1 MTNQPL
7 DPNQTTLSETFSA
20 PVPADITETEHKSP
34 AYHATLADMV
44 FAFLYYGIGYFF
56 LDAFLGNSWNNFKF
70 FFFVLT
76 YCVCVLTYTFLKQKR
91 PAKESWFWLVIVLAL
106 GLPLEHWATLGLA
119 QLLLLPLTAA
129 YWTLSVSG
137 CLLDD
142 GKTSSLCLADAA
154 NACFVV
160 PFCNFK
166 LPFSAM
172 LQACKNTRSGK
183 QLLSVLLGL
192 LISIPVLGLILPQL
206 GAADPRFADSLSR
219 FFAHFSGNLSEYVL
233 KFLFSIPISM
243 YLFGLISGSLHKRCT
258 NVLRVERL
266 HQTAA
271 NMRVFP
277 SVVALT
283 PLFLLSLLYILF
295 MILQSSYLFQAFVGK
310 LPVSMTYAEYA
321 RQGFFEL
328 CRISAWNLFFLLLA
342 NIGCKKNRL
351 ENPALRFAN
360 FLLAVL
366 TLLLLATALSKM
378 VLYIRVYGFTQL
390 RVITSTFL
398 LWLAGVF
405 ILFLIWQKKQLPIVR
420 YSLLAGA
427 AICAFLCALP
437 LPLWLP

>member
-1 MTNQPL
+1 MTMQPL
-7 DPNQTTLSETFSA
+7 DPRQTSVSETVSTPVSA
-20 PVPADITETEHKSP
+20 DTPEAERKSP
-34 AYHATLADMV
+34 AYHASLVDMI
-44 FAFLYYGIGYFF
+44 FAVLYFGIGYFF
-56 LDAFLGNSWNNFKF
+56 LDSFLGNSWSNFKF

-76 YCVCVLTYTFLKQKR
+76 YCACVLVYTFLKKKH

-119 QLLLLPLTAA
+119 QLFLLLLTAA

-137 CLLDD
+137 CLLDR
-142 GKTSSLCLADAA
+142 GKTSSLCLADAL
-154 NACFVV
+154 NACFIV

-172 LQACKNTRSGK
+172 FQSCKNTRSGK
-183 QLLSVLLGL
+183 QILSVLLGL
-192 LISIPVLGLILPQL
+192 LISIPVLGVILPQL
-206 GAADPRFADSLSR
+206 GAADPHFADSLSR
-219 FFAHFSGNLSEYVL
+219 FFAHFSGYLSGYFL
-233 KFLFSIPISM
+233 KFLFSVPISM
-243 YLFGLISGSLHKRCT
+243 YLFGLISGGLHKRCT
-258 NVLRVERL
+258 DVLRTERL
-266 HQTAA
+266 RKTAA
-271 NMRVFP
+271 HMRVFP
-277 SVVALT
+277 PVIVLI
-283 PLFLLSLLYILF
+283 PLFLLSLFYLLF
-295 MILQSSYLFQAFVGK
+295 MFLQSSYLFQAFAGK
-310 LPVSMTYAEYA
+310 LPESMTYAEYA

-378 VLYIRVYGFTQL
+378 ILYIHVYGFTQL

-398 LWLAGVF
+398 LWLAGIFV
-405 ILFLIWQKKQLPIVR
+405 LFLIWQKKQIPIVR
-420 YSLLAGA
+420 YALLSGA
-427 AICAFLCALP
+427 AICALLCALP

>member
-1 MTNQPL
+1 MTMQPIKPTPTS
-7 DPNQTTLSETFSA
+7 DSETFSS
-20 PVPADITETEHKSP
+20 PVSSGLAETERKSP
-34 AYHATLADMV
+34 AYHATLPDMI
-44 FAFLYYGIGYFF
+44 FAILYFGIGYFF

-76 YCVCVLTYTFLKQKR
+76 YCGCVLIYTFSKQKR

-119 QLLLLPLTAA
+119 QLFLLLLTAA
-129 YWTLSVSG
+129 YWTLSVTG
-137 CLLDD
+137 CLLDQ

-154 NACFVV
+154 NACFIV
-160 PFCNFK
+160 PFCNLK

-172 LQACKNTRSGK
+172 FQACKNTRSGK
-183 QLLSVLLGL
+183 QVLSVLLGL
-192 LISIPVLGLILPQL
+192 LISVPVLGLILPQL
-206 GAADPRFADSLSR
+206 GAADPHFADSLSR
-219 FFAHFSGNLSEYVL
+219 FFAHFSGNLSGYLL
-233 KFLFSIPISM
+233 KFLFSLPISL
-243 YLFGLISGSLHKRCT
+243 YLFGLISGGLHRRCT
-258 NVLRVERL
+258 DVLRADRL

-283 PLFLLSLLYILF
+283 PLFLLSLFYVLF
-295 MILQSSYLFQAFVGK
+295 IVLQSSYLFQAFAGK
-310 LPVSMTYAEYA
+310 LPESMTYAEYA

-360 FLLAVL
+360 SLLAVL

-378 VLYIRVYGFTQL
+378 ILYIQVYGFTLL

-405 ILFLIWQKKQLPIVR
+405 VLFLLWQKKHLPIVR
-420 YSLLAGA
+420 YALLSGA
-427 AICAFLCALP
+427 AICALLCALP